1 MKCNKCGNEINL
13 SDVSICPYCG
23 YKFENKEQVVKSFSN
38 IFTTPAN
45 LGNTYLTTKTK
56 SIINKYDV
64 SEKQEANKS
73 FITFDKIDKN
83 NKFNNKKG
91 FKKGDLFVGILIVL
105 LWAGIIYAIFKV
117 NTSYYFDDSE
127 ITNGEY
133 EAKSKTGQKDVSAN
147 EDITSVIH
155 DNQYLKQLV
164 IDDVNDVYGLIKKDS
179 ENQKKNCPSSIIQ
192 IEEEIVS
199 DYDIKAVNLC
209 EIDVDFA
216 NEIKN
221 VIGYIYNNFPTTRGY
236 LTNLTLANV
245 EEDATYMAAFM
256 PIFTFITSN
265 TNSGYPIGLKTQI
278 VLNAKYFLNLS
289 KINNAVN
296 YGSKSGYFPPNATR
310 SSTVAH
316 EFGHYLSFVALLNSY
331 KVNSLTYLSAK
342 NVNSL
347 LLVYNDFDVGNFSL
361 RVVQEAYTAYKD
373 SYGSDISLDDFR
385 ASISQYAMARDSDG
399 EYIYDETIAEAF
411 HDCYLNKEQAKGASK
426 FVLESLKKYL

>member
-1 MKCNKCGNEINL
+1 MRCNNCGKEIESSNASYCQKCSIKFDNNQINNSL
-13 SDVSICPYCG
+13 NIAAST
-23 YKFENKEQVVKSFSN
+23 SN
-38 IFTTPAN
+38 T
-45 LGNTYLTTKTK
+45 LGNVRLTNETSSVINEYNILENVDQKK
-56 SIINKYDV
+56 SLISLNKINK
-64 SEKQEANKS
+64 Q
-73 FITFDKIDKN
+73 DK
-83 NKFNNKKG
+83 KKG
-91 FKKGDLFVGILIVL
+91 FNKGDLFVYIFIIL
-105 LWAGIIYAIFKV
+105 LWSGIIYAIVKV
-117 NTSYYFDDSE
+117 NTSYYFDDTE
-127 ITNGEY
+127 IVDKEY
-133 EAKSKTGQKDVSAN
+133 EAVSKTGQNVIKTSNGV
-147 EDITSVIH
+147 TSVVH

-179 ENQKKNCPSSIIQ
+179 DNQKKKCPSSIVK
-192 IEEEIVS
+192 IEEDIVNT
-199 DYDIKAVNLC
+199 YDIKAVNLC
-209 EIDVDFA
+209 EMDEDFA
-216 NEIKN
+216 KEIKN

-245 EEDATYMAAFM
+245 EDDATYMAAFM

-265 TNSGYPIGLKTQI
+265 TNSGYPIGVKTQI
-278 VLNAKYFLNLS
+278 VLNAKYFLDVS
-289 KINNAVN
+289 KINNSVS

-331 KVNSLTYLSAK
+331 KVDSLTYLSAK

-361 RVVQEAYTAYKD
+361 RVVQEAYSEYKE

-385 ASISQYAMARDSDG
+385 ESISKYAMARDSDG